1 MLHDPP
7 DPPAVR
13 DFCDVIH
20 GEDLE
25 FRAENNP
32 PLVHLRSGRLGRIP
46 AARFLDS
53 FLESQLVAMAGA
65 ASGFVAGVFVCPLD
79 VIKTRFQAQSSSY
92 KYTGFYNAFKTIVRD
107 EGPAAL
113 FRGVVPVTIG
123 YLPTWAI
130 YFSVYERAKRFYP
143 QFFTKIMGTNIEFL
157 NHVAASTTAGACC
170 SVLVNPIWVVKTR
183 IMVQTGKEKV
193 FYSGT
198 LDAFRKMYRK
208 EGIRVFYSGLVPSLF
223 GLVHVGIHFPLYEKL
238 KQVLHVDDSDYIARP
253 SNMALWR
260 LLVASAVSKMIAS
273 TITYPHEILRT
284 RMQMQSAEERQTL
297 GLANVFRKI
306 YTKQGPRGFYVG
318 YVTNL
323 ARAVPASAVTLVS
336 FEYFKTSLLELSG
349 RL

>member
-1 MLHDPP
+1 MRSMVEGSSPP
-7 DPPAVR
+7 
-13 DFCDVIH
+13 
-20 GEDLE
+20 
-25 FRAENNP
+25 
-32 PLVHLRSGRLGRIP
+32 
-46 AARFLDS
+46 
-53 FLESQLVAMAGA
+53 
-65 ASGFVAGVFVCPLD
+65 
-79 VIKTRFQAQSSSY
+79 SSSRRRPG
-92 KYTGFYNAFKTIVRD
+92 TSL
-107 EGPAAL
+107 AL
-113 FRGVVPVTIG
+113 R
-123 YLPTWAI
+123 LLW
-130 YFSVYERAKRFYP
+130 VYERAKRFYP